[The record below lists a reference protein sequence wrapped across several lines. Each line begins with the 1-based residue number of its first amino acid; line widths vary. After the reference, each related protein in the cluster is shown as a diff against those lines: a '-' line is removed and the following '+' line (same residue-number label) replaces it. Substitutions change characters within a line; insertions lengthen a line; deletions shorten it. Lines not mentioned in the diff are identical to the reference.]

1 MIVDE
6 KRILEEGLNIEENID
21 MFNVDDLIIRCIKR
35 KEIIWLL
42 FIEFEEKISKEIKE
56 KMELSF

>member
-1 MIVDE
+1 MDE
-6 KRILEEGLNIEENID
+6 KRILEEGLNIEENND

>member
-1 MIVDE
+1 MDE
-6 KRILEEGLNIEENID
+6 KKILEEGINIEENID
-21 MFNVDDLIIRCIKR
+21 IFNVDDLIIRCIKR

>member
-1 MIVDE
+1 MDE
-6 KRILEEGLNIEENID
+6 KKILEEGINIEENID

>member
-1 MIVDE
+1 MDE
-6 KRILEEGLNIEENID
+6 KKILEEGLNIEENID

-42 FIEFEEKISKEIKE
+42 FIEFGEKISKEIKE

>member
-1 MIVDE
+1 MDE

>member
-1 MIVDE
+1 MDE
-6 KRILEEGLNIEENID
+6 KKILEEGIIIEENID

>member
-1 MIVDE
+1 MDE

-56 KMELSF
+56 KMEFSF

>member
-1 MIVDE
+1 MDE
-6 KRILEEGLNIEENID
+6 KRILEEGINIEENID
-21 MFNVDDLIIRCIKR
+21 IFNVDDLIIRCIKR
-35 KEIIWLL
+35 KEVIWLL

>member
-1 MIVDE
+1 MDE

-42 FIEFEEKISKEIKE
+42 FIEFEEKINKEIKE

>member
-1 MIVDE
+1 MDE
-6 KRILEEGLNIEENID
+6 KRILEEGINIEENID
-21 MFNVDDLIIRCIKR
+21 IFNVDDLIIRCIKR

-42 FIEFEEKISKEIKE
+42 FIEFEEKISKEIKD

>member
-1 MIVDE
+1 MDE

-21 MFNVDDLIIRCIKR
+21 MFNVDDLIIRYIKR

>member
-1 MIVDE
+1 MDE
-6 KRILEEGLNIEENID
+6 KRLLEEGINIEENID

>member
-1 MIVDE
+1 MDE

-42 FIEFEEKISKEIKE
+42 FIEFEEKNNKEIKE

>member
-1 MIVDE
+1 MDE

-42 FIEFEEKISKEIKE
+42 FIEFEEKIRKEIKE

>member
-1 MIVDE
+1 MDE
-6 KRILEEGLNIEENID
+6 KRILEEGINIEENID
-21 MFNVDDLIIRCIKR
+21 IFNFDDLIIRCIKR
-35 KEIIWLL
+35 KEVIWLL

>member
-1 MIVDE
+1 MDE
-6 KRILEEGLNIEENID
+6 KKILEEGINIEENID

-42 FIEFEEKISKEIKE
+42 FIEFEKISKEIKE

>member
-1 MIVDE
+1 MDE

-42 FIEFEEKISKEIKE
+42 FIEFGEKISKEIKE

>member
-1 MIVDE
+1 MDE
-6 KRILEEGLNIEENID
+6 KRILEEGINIEENID

-42 FIEFEEKISKEIKE
+42 FIEFEEKISKEIKD

>member
-1 MIVDE
+1 MDE
-6 KRILEEGLNIEENID
+6 KRILEEGINIEENID

-56 KMELSF
+56 KM

>member
-1 MIVDE
+1 MDE

-42 FIEFEEKISKEIKE
+42 FIEFEEKISKEIKD

>member
-1 MIVDE
+1 MDE
-6 KRILEEGLNIEENID
+6 KRILEEGINIEENID
-21 MFNVDDLIIRCIKR
+21 IFNVDDLIIRCIKR

>member
-1 MIVDE
+1 MDE
-6 KRILEEGLNIEENID
+6 KKILEEGINIEENID

-42 FIEFEEKISKEIKE
+42 FIEFEEKIRKEIKE

>member
-1 MIVDE
+1 MDE

-35 KEIIWLL
+35 KENIWLL

>member
-1 MIVDE
+1 MDE
-6 KRILEEGLNIEENID
+6 KRLLEEGINIEENID
-21 MFNVDDLIIRCIKR
+21 IFNVDDLIIRCIKR

>member
-1 MIVDE
+1 MDE

-56 KMELSF
+56 KMELCF

>member
-1 MIVDE
+1 MDE

-21 MFNVDDLIIRCIKR
+21 MFNVDDFIIRCIKR

>member
-1 MIVDE
+1 MDE
-6 KRILEEGLNIEENID
+6 KKILEEGINIEENID

-42 FIEFEEKISKEIKE
+42 FIEFEEKISKDIKE

>member
-1 MIVDE
+1 MDE
-6 KRILEEGLNIEENID
+6 KRLIEEGINIEENID
-21 MFNVDDLIIRCIKR
+21 IFNVDDLIIRCIKR

-42 FIEFEEKISKEIKE
+42 FIEFEEKISNEIKE

>member
-1 MIVDE
+1 MDE
-6 KRILEEGLNIEENID
+6 KRILEEGINIEENID

>member
-1 MIVDE
+1 MDE

-42 FIEFEEKISKEIKE
+42 FIEFEEKFSKEIKE

>member
-1 MIVDE
+1 MDE

-42 FIEFEEKISKEIKE
+42 FIEFEEKISKEIRE

>member
-1 MIVDE
+1 MDE

-42 FIEFEEKISKEIKE
+42 FIEFEEKISREIKE

>member
-1 MIVDE
+1 MDE

-21 MFNVDDLIIRCIKR
+21 MFNVDDLIIRCNKR

>member
-1 MIVDE
+1 MDE
-6 KRILEEGLNIEENID
+6 KKILEEGINIEENID

-35 KEIIWLL
+35 KETIWLL
-42 FIEFEEKISKEIKE
+42 FIELEEKISKEIKE

>member
-1 MIVDE
+1 MDE
-6 KRILEEGLNIEENID
+6 KRLLEEGINIEENID

-42 FIEFEEKISKEIKE
+42 FIEFEEKISKEIKD

>member
-1 MIVDE
+1 MDE
-6 KRILEEGLNIEENID
+6 KRILEEGINIEENID

-35 KEIIWLL
+35 KEIICLL